1 MAKKLESVC
10 AEVHTLPKVLNQPDN
25 IGYVINGMAMLQSL
39 NKSYFKIFDDLSQQV
54 LKKIVRLLE
63 QEDLGTNVVTVVF
76 DRYDKDDSIKQ
87 MERQPRRAG
96 ETTLSHQITSLR
108 EVQNYRLFLK
118 GSVNKAALSAFVCES
133 IAASAPAQ
141 LKQHRQVGH

>member
-1 MAKKLESVC
+1 MSDMAKKLESVC

-76 DRYDKDDSIKQ
+76 DRYDKDD
-87 MERQPRRAG
+87 
-96 ETTLSHQITSLR
+96 
-108 EVQNYRLFLK
+108 
-118 GSVNKAALSAFVCES
+118 
-133 IAASAPAQ
+133 
-141 LKQHRQVGH
+141 